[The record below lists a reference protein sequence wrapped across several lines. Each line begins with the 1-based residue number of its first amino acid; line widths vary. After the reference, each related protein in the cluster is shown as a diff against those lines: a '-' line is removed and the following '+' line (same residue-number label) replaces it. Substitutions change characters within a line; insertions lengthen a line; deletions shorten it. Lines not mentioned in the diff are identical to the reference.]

1 MRAFFTILILFSIL
15 LVAMSVNYFYVT
27 ELSEELM
34 KSVEQLPLPDGTEDV
49 SAQVEQIRQKWLLS
63 RRYVQITVNHA
74 EIELISNAATELY
87 IFARHMQ
94 TAEFERARHILISS
108 LENLKSSEK
117 LSPINIL

>member
-1 MRAFFTILILFSIL
+1 
-15 LVAMSVNYFYVT
+15 MSVNYFYVT

-34 KSVEQLPLPDGTEDV
+34 KSVEQLPLPDDTEDV